1 MVKRRSSRKKWTI
14 FIVILVAL
22 VIAIRIALPYV
33 ILHYANKTLATMDG
47 YRGHINDIDLA
58 IIRGA
63 YNIDSIYLHKY
74 DSSSQ
79 RETPFFAAKTIDL
92 SIEWKSLFKGSIV
105 GELEFGQPMLR
116 FTKDKVEPDRSLYF
130 SNKDFYLFH
139 ARKFT

>member
-1 MVKRRSSRKKWTI
+1 YNDRKWHCFLFADGMVKRRSSRKKWTI

-33 ILHYANKTLATMDG
+33 ILHYANKTQATMDG

-74 DSSSQ
+74 ASCSL
-79 RETPFFAAKTIDL
+79 RETPFFAAKTID
-92 SIEWKSLFKGSIV
+92 
-105 GELEFGQPMLR
+105 
-116 FTKDKVEPDRSLYF
+116 
-130 SNKDFYLFH
+130 
-139 ARKFT
+139 